1 MPWGTCGGFRVTCTR
16 DTGGPV
22 NVKSHHG
29 GDLKDL
35 RELGR
40 QPRLNEGGEVLPSN
54 EKNSN
59 DFPSHRIPK
68 TGTLKPFIASHAM
81 DSKE

>member
-1 MPWGTCGGFRVTCTR
+1 MKRA
-16 DTGGPV
+16 GPV
-22 NVKSHHG
+22 NVKSLSWIPRRNSEG
-29 GDLKDL
+29 SP
-35 RELGR
+35 GR
-40 QPRLNEGGEVLPSN
+40 QPCVNEGGEVLPSN

-68 TGTLKPFIASHAM
+68 TVTLKPFVALFQSHAM